1 MEPVVAQPTDEY
13 ALQEEDL
20 PVLFEEYDKLA
31 AEMVRRNREGN
42 SFNFF
47 HFMIDLEGGPCV
59 YKRLSGCGSGTEYL
73 AVTPWGD
80 LYPCH
85 QFVGNEEF
93 LMGNVWDG
101 VKIHSFGTSLNA
113 AMSMQKKSAVSALQD
128 FTVVGDV
135 LQIHTISMGRSQM
148 HMIWDASSRRNVSNA
163 QS

>member
-1 MEPVVAQPTDEY
+1 MRGTFTRDNLDFSNDILHFADLGFKQMSIEPVVGEESDPY
-13 ALQEEDL
+13 AIREEDI
-20 PVLFEEYDKLA
+20 PVINEEYDKLA

-85 QFVGNEEF
+85 QFVGNE
-93 LMGNVWDG
+93 
-101 VKIHSFGTSLNA
+101 
-113 AMSMQKKSAVSALQD
+113 D
-128 FTVVGDV
+128 F
-135 LQIHTISMGRSQM
+135 
-148 HMIWDASSRRNVSNA
+148 
-163 QS
+163 